1 MSVDKKM
8 YVITGALLWNMY
20 MSAVANADNKSAGVA
35 ESSETHAHA
44 DNKAAKRFLTDD
56 NAGVSSITAGLSCP
70 LDPRAPPQE
79 TVGKTHTAM
88 GPGGAEPEPGSAADL
103 LHMNLATSFC
113 AVDNCLDRFA
123 DSVERDV

>member
-8 YVITGALLWNMY
+8 YIITGALLWNMY

-44 DNKAAKRFLTDD
+44 DDKAAIRSLTDD
-56 NAGVSSITAGLSCP
+56 NAGVSSITAGL
-70 LDPRAPPQE
+70 LDPRASPQE

-88 GPGGAEPEPGSAADL
+88 GPGGAEPQPGSAADL
-103 LHMNLATSFC
+103 FC

-123 DSVERDV
+123 DSAERDV

>member
-8 YVITGALLWNMY
+8 YIITGALLWNMY

-44 DNKAAKRFLTDD
+44 DDKAALRSLTDD
-56 NAGVSSITAGLSCP
+56 NAGVSSITVGLSCL

-88 GPGGAEPEPGSAADL
+88 GPGGAEPQPGSA
-103 LHMNLATSFC
+103 HIQ
-113 AVDNCLDRFA
+113 
-123 DSVERDV
+123 

>member
-8 YVITGALLWNMY
+8 YIITGALLWNMY

-44 DNKAAKRFLTDD
+44 DDKAALRSLTDD
-56 NAGVSSITAGLSCP
+56 NAGVSSITVGLSCL

-88 GPGGAEPEPGSAADL
+88 GPGDAEPQPGSA
-103 LHMNLATSFC
+103 HIQ
-113 AVDNCLDRFA
+113 
-123 DSVERDV
+123 